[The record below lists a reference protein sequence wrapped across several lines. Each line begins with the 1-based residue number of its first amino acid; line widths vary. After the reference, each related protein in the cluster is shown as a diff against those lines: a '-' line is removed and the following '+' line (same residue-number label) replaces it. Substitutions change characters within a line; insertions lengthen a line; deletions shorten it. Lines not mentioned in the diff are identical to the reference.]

1 MNIILPKASEK
12 VGKRIDKIFMV
23 MDLKDAGFGIFLDK
37 KIKKI
42 VGITTKISQNYYPEV
57 LHKLIIVN
65 APFIFKA
72 FFQAIKIFL
81 DKNTID
87 KISIESGNGLKTI

>member
-1 MNIILPKASEK
+1 MPKASEAC
-12 VGKRIDKIFMV
+12 GKRIDKIFMI
-23 MDLKDAGFGIFLDK
+23 MDLKNVGMKIFLDK

-42 VGITTKISQNYYPEV
+42 IGITTKISQSYYPEL

-65 APFIFKA
+65 APFIFKT

-81 DKNTID
+81 DKKTLN
-87 KISIESGNGLKTI
+87 KISI

>member
-42 VGITTKISQNYYPEV
+42 VGITTKIS
-57 LHKLIIVN
+57 
-65 APFIFKA
+65 
-72 FFQAIKIFL
+72 
-81 DKNTID
+81 
-87 KISIESGNGLKTI
+87 